1 MAQELK
7 KLKAA
12 DKKITELEKIEKQY
26 KKVITLGSSIYI
38 ASLINCVFFCLVASQ
53 EWRETTKTTRETTT
67 EEETQ
72 TLTFCC
78 ILY

>member
-12 DKKITELEKIEKQY
+12 DKKITELEKIEKQH
-26 KKVITLGSSIYI
+26 KKVITLGSSIYVV
-38 ASLINCVFFCLVASQ
+38 SLINCVFFCLVASQ
-53 EWRETTKTTRETTT
+53 ERRETTKTTRETTT